1 MVGDELSFDKQL
13 SVSVRRFNKLFLPI
27 DEGPLAD
34 IFDDEVRLAPFI
46 SAVAL
51 VGETACGNGWEGQ
64 SREC

>member
-1 MVGDELSFDKQL
+1 VGNEWRFVKQL
-13 SVSVRRFNKLFLPI
+13 SISVRRFNKLFMPI

-34 IFDDEVRLAPFI
+34 IFDDEVRLAPFT